1 MCITGRS
8 GVIMNIG
15 DKVRLI
21 RFGRVGT
28 IVDIEESNNRN
39 IYTVQYNEHESE
51 ELYEWE
57 LELV

>member
-1 MCITGRS
+1 
-8 GVIMNIG
+8 MNIG
-15 DKVRLI
+15 DKVRVI
-21 RFGRVGT
+21 RFGKVGT

-39 IYTVQYNEHESE
+39 IYTVRYNESESE